1 MSPTHYT
8 GCGIQRLSLNVPPGF
23 ETAARYTPRLLL
35 LPSSLIVYIKMSQK
49 SIITVLFALV
59 IGVLLIFSQ
68 QAEASKG
75 PIITN
80 KVCQPPLSLF
90 PINDIG
96 LL

>member
-8 GCGIQRLSLNVPPGF
+8 GCCMAVMSLNVPPGF
-23 ETAARYTPRLLL
+23 ETAAGYTPRLLL

-80 KVCQPPLSLF
+80 KVC
-90 PINDIG
+90 
-96 LL
+96 

>member
-1 MSPTHYT
+1 MTPA
-8 GCGIQRLSLNVPPGF
+8 GCAPRPPLPLSSTVC
-23 ETAARYTPRLLL
+23 
-35 LPSSLIVYIKMSQK
+35 IKMSQK

-80 KVCQPPLSLF
+80 KVCQPPLS
-90 PINDIG
+90 PSPTDGIG

>member
-1 MSPTHYT
+1 
-8 GCGIQRLSLNVPPGF
+8 
-23 ETAARYTPRLLL
+23 
-35 LPSSLIVYIKMSQK
+35 MSQK

-80 KVCQPPLSLF
+80 KVCQPPLSPLF
-90 PINDIG
+90 PINSIG

>member
-1 MSPTHYT
+1 M
-8 GCGIQRLSLNVPPGF
+8 CPPATTPAG
-23 ETAARYTPRLLL
+23 YTPRP
-35 LPSSLIVYIKMSQK
+35 LPSSFPPCTLYIKMSQK

-80 KVCQPPLSLF
+80 KVSLLLCSHSRF
-90 PINDIG
+90 DSIG

>member
-1 MSPTHYT
+1 M
-8 GCGIQRLSLNVPPGF
+8 CPPATIPAGW
-23 ETAARYTPRLLL
+23 YTPRLLL
-35 LPSSLIVYIKMSQK
+35 LPSSLTVYIKMSQK

-80 KVCQPPLSLF
+80 KVC
-90 PINDIG
+90 
-96 LL
+96 